1 MPRNEIHQGSP
12 LSRGRTSPPARESKK
27 PVANQGCIPILLLL
41 KCPAAVYS
49 HGLSTHLADINHM
62 EPAQGKEVALP
73 AQFFSSPVEGIPQVL
88 DVDRPPGQA
97 VEKRIAP
104 RHSQD
109 GMVID
114 FPIDL
119 IVALI
124 VTDLASSEKA
134 EWSDIG
140 KARDP
145 DATLRINWSSS
156 TSEASYSG
164 LPLP

>member
-1 MPRNEIHQGSP
+1 
-12 LSRGRTSPPARESKK
+12 
-27 PVANQGCIPILLLL
+27 
-41 KCPAAVYS
+41 
-49 HGLSTHLADINHM
+49 
-62 EPAQGKEVALP
+62 
-73 AQFFSSPVEGIPQVL
+73 
-88 DVDRPPGQA
+88 
-97 VEKRIAP
+97 
-104 RHSQD
+104 
-109 GMVID
+109 MVID